1 MEPVARFL
9 FLMVLLGLAN
19 YLSNSLF
26 RIEGMVALQL
36 TYALL
41 LAILLLTPRRQ
52 WLAYLVTAFPMLMI
66 VRALAIGSS
75 SELASPFALV
85 STITSILA
93 AAAGA
98 AVLSRDRD
106 WVEGRSD
113 QLGAWA
119 TAGFVTVV
127 ALPLVCATI
136 FAAVRIPPP
145 GYSSTQYWF
154 NVYSNAALA
163 YLVLTP
169 AVLRARPRQWMELSR
184 GGKLPEAIALIAGF
198 GAFAVLIFKQPSVLP
213 LFLILPPLI
222 IILFRVGFIGLSVA
236 MALLVPIAVLL
247 TGMGQGPF
255 DAIDNLYVAGGTRS
269 EADVHHALL
278 LCRVFLILTFIIVV
292 MIAALLHEREQLQR
306 LAQADR
312 DIYEMVARQS
322 GDMAFVC
329 DLDGRIVFISP
340 VTAQVL
346 GLGEGALD
354 DFDWRNHIHPDDLGI
369 IDAAL
374 QRARRGEEDVDCLFR
389 AFDAD
394 GNELWFENRVRLSTA
409 TAKDGPRFIV
419 GSTREVTARVLRE
432 QQLEKMAAVDVLTG
446 LPNRRQLN
454 EQSRLKWR
462 LAARHSDFL
471 SLHVVDIDF
480 FKAYN
485 DVYGHA
491 KGDKCL
497 GEVAAAIRK
506 VLKRPDDF
514 CARYGGEE
522 FVALLPGTDAAGA
535 LKIGEDICAAVRDL
549 NIRHDASEYGIVSVS
564 VGCSTIR
571 PAFADDD
578 GSLFEAADAALY
590 RAKRQGRNRVVA
602 SNLRNVMIEANIVA
616 LPKRQV

>member
-1 MEPVARFL
+1 MARFL

-26 RIEGMVALQL
+26 RIEGMIALQL

-52 WLAYLVTAFPMLMI
+52 WPAYLATAFPTLMI
-66 VRALAIGSS
+66 VRALAIGSPA
-75 SELASPFALV
+75 ELTSPFALI
-85 STITSILA
+85 STITSVLA
-93 AAAGA
+93 ATVAAA
-98 AVLSRDRD
+98 ILSRDRD

-119 TAGFVTVV
+119 MAGFITVV
-127 ALPLVCATI
+127 ALPLLCATI
-136 FAAVRIPPP
+136 FAAVRVPPP
-145 GYSSTQYWF
+145 GHSSTDYWF

-169 AVLRARPRQWMELSR
+169 AVLRARPRQWRELHR
-184 GGKLPEAIALIAGF
+184 GGKMVEAIVLIAGF
-198 GAFAVLIFKQPSVLP
+198 GVFAALIFKQPSVLP

-247 TGMGQGPF
+247 TGAGQGPF
-255 DAIDNLYVAGGTRS
+255 HAIDNLHAAGAAQS
-269 EADVHHALL
+269 ENDVHHALL
-278 LCRVFLILTFIIVV
+278 FCRVFLIITFIVVV

-322 GDMAFVC
+322 GDMAFVA
-329 DLDGRIVFISP
+329 DLEGRLVFISP

-354 DFDWRNHIHPDDLGI
+354 NFDWRNHVHPGDLGV

-374 QRARRGEEDVDCLFR
+374 QRVRDGEEDVDYLFR

-394 GNELWFENRVRLSTA
+394 RNELWFENRIRLSSA
-409 TAKDGPRFIV
+409 TTKDAPRFIV

-432 QQLEKMAAVDVLTG
+432 QQLEKMATIDALTG
-446 LPNRRQLN
+446 LPNRRQFN

-462 LAARHSDFL
+462 QAARHGDFL
-471 SLHVVDIDF
+471 SLYVIDVDF

-491 KGDKCL
+491 QGDKCL
-497 GEVAAAIRK
+497 RAVAAAIRGT
-506 VLKRPDDF
+506 LKRPDDF

-522 FVALLPGTDAAGA
+522 FVALLPGAPPVAARD
-535 LKIGEDICAAVRDL
+535 IGEAICAAVRDL
-549 NIRHDASEYGIVSVS
+549 HVRHDASEYGIVSVS
-564 VGCSTIR
+564 IGCATVR
-571 PAFADDD
+571 PAFAEDD

-590 RAKRQGRNRVVA
+590 RAKHQGRNRVVA
-602 SNLRNVMIEANIVA
+602 DHPRKLAAEANVIA
-616 LPKRQV
+616 LPNMRRV

>member
-1 MEPVARFL
+1 MARFV
-9 FLMVLLGLAN
+9 FWIALLGLAN

-26 RIEGMVALQL
+26 RIEGVIALQL
-36 TYALL
+36 TYGLL
-41 LAILLLTPRRQ
+41 LAILLLTPRPQ
-52 WLAYLVTAFPMLMI
+52 WLAYLLAAFPMLMI
-66 VRALAIGSS
+66 VRALAIGSA
-75 SELASPFALV
+75 SELTSSFALV
-85 STITSILA
+85 STVTSILA
-93 AAAGA
+93 AAVA
-98 AVLSRDRD
+98 AAILSRDRD

-136 FAAVRIPPP
+136 FAAVRVPPS
-145 GYSSTQYWF
+145 GYSTTDYWF

-169 AVLRARPRQWMELSR
+169 AVLRARPHQWRELYRS
-184 GGKLPEAIALIAGF
+184 GKLAEAIALIAGF
-198 GAFAVLIFKQPSVLP
+198 CAFAALIFKQPSVLP

-236 MALLVPIAVLL
+236 MALLVPIAIFL
-247 TGMGQGPF
+247 TGTGQGPF
-255 DAIDNLYVAGGTRS
+255 HAIDLHVAGGGPS
-269 EADVHHALL
+269 ETNLLHALL
-278 LCRVFLILTFIIVV
+278 FCRVFLAITFIIVV

-306 LAQADR
+306 MAQADR

-322 GDMAFVC
+322 GDMAFVS
-329 DLDGRIVFISP
+329 DLEGRIVFISP
-340 VTAQVL
+340 VAAQVL
-346 GLGEGALD
+346 GLNEGALG
-354 DFDWRNHIHPDDLGI
+354 DFDWRNHIHPDDLDT

-374 QRARRGEEDVDCLFR
+374 QRVRGGEEDVDYLFR
-389 AFDAD
+389 AFDAG

-409 TAKDGPRFIV
+409 TAKDGPRFVV

-432 QQLEKMAAVDVLTG
+432 QQLEKMATVDVLTG

-471 SLHVVDIDF
+471 SLHVIDIDF

-497 GEVAAAIRK
+497 REVASAIRK

-535 LKIGEDICAAVRDL
+535 LKVGEDICAAVRDL

-590 RAKRQGRNRVVA
+590 QAKRQGRNRVVV
-602 SNLRNVMIEANIVA
+602 SNLRNLMIEANIVA

>member
-1 MEPVARFL
+1 MARFL
-9 FLMVLLGLAN
+9 FWIALLGLAN
-19 YLSNSLF
+19 YLSNSVF
-26 RIEGMVALQL
+26 RIQGMVALQL

-52 WLAYLVTAFPMLMI
+52 WPAYLITAFPMLIM
-66 VRALAIGSS
+66 VRALAIGSL
-75 SELASPFALV
+75 SELTSFFALV
-85 STITSILA
+85 STVTSILA
-93 AAAGA
+93 ATAGA
-98 AVLSRDRD
+98 AILSRDRD

-127 ALPLVCATI
+127 VLPLVCASI

-145 GYSSTQYWF
+145 GYSSAEYWF
-154 NVYSNAALA
+154 NVYSNVALA

-169 AVLRARPRQWMELSR
+169 PVLRARPRQWRELHRS
-184 GGKLPEAIALIAGF
+184 GKMVEAIALIAGF
-198 GAFAVLIFKQPSVLP
+198 GVFAALIFKQPSVLP

-247 TGMGQGPF
+247 TGTGQGPF
-255 DAIDNLYVAGGTRS
+255 HAMDNLHVVGGGQS
-269 EADVHHALL
+269 DANVHHALL
-278 LCRVFLILTFIIVV
+278 FCRVFLVITFIIVV

-346 GLGEGALD
+346 GLGEGALG

-394 GNELWFENRVRLSTA
+394 GNELWFENRMRLST
-409 TAKDGPRFIV
+409 TTSKEGPRFIV
-419 GSTREVTARVLRE
+419 GSTREVTVRVLRE

-454 EQSRLKWR
+454 EQSRVKWR

-471 SLHVVDIDF
+471 SLHVIDIDF
-480 FKAYN
+480 FKTYN

-497 GEVAAAIRK
+497 GEVASAIRK

-535 LKIGEDICAAVRDL
+535 LKIGEDICAAVRNL

-564 VGCSTIR
+564 VGCATIR

-590 RAKRQGRNRVVA
+590 QAKRQGRNRVVA
-602 SNLRNVMIEANIVA
+602 SNLRNLMIEAALVA
-616 LPKRQV
+616 MPKRHV

>member
-1 MEPVARFL
+1 MARFL
-9 FLMVLLGLAN
+9 FWTALLGLAN

-52 WLAYLVTAFPMLMI
+52 WPAYLITAFPMLLI
-66 VRALAIGSS
+66 VRALAIGSA
-75 SELASPFALV
+75 SELTSLFALV
-85 STITSILA
+85 STATSILA
-93 AAAGA
+93 ATVGA
-98 AVLSRDRD
+98 AILSRDRD

-127 ALPLVCATI
+127 ALPLFCATV
-136 FAAVRIPPP
+136 FAAVRIPPA
-145 GYSSTQYWF
+145 GYSSAQYWF
-154 NVYSNAALA
+154 NVYSNVALA

-169 AVLRARPRQWMELSR
+169 PVLRARPKQWRDLYRS
-184 GGKLPEAIALIAGF
+184 GKLPEAIALIAGF
-198 GAFAVLIFKQPSVLP
+198 GVFAALIFTQESVLP

-247 TGMGQGPF
+247 TGAGQGPF
-255 DAIDNLYVAGGTRS
+255 YAIDNLHVARASQGA
-269 EADVHHALL
+269 ADVHHALL
-278 LCRVFLILTFIIVV
+278 LCRVFLVLTFIVVV

-306 LAQADR
+306 MAQADR

-329 DLDGRIVFISP
+329 DLEGRIVFISP
-340 VTAQVL
+340 IAARVL
-346 GLGEGALD
+346 GFAEGALD
-354 DFDWRNHIHPDDLGI
+354 DFDWRDHIHPEDLGT

-374 QRARRGEEDVDCLFR
+374 QRVRGGEEDVDYLFR
-389 AFDAD
+389 AFDA
-394 GNELWFENRVRLSTA
+394 GGTELWFENRARLSTA
-409 TAKDGPRFIV
+409 TAKDGPRYVV
-419 GSTREVTARVLRE
+419 GSTRDVTARVLRE
-432 QQLEKMAAVDVLTG
+432 QQLEKMATVDVLTG

-471 SLHVVDIDF
+471 TLHVIDIDF

-497 GEVAAAIRK
+497 REVGAAIRK

-522 FVALLPGTDAAGA
+522 FVVLLPGTDTPGA
-535 LKIGEDICAAVRDL
+535 LKVGEDICAAVRDL

-564 VGCSTIR
+564 VGCATVR

-590 RAKRQGRNRVVA
+590 QAKRQGRNRVVA
-602 SNLRNVMIEANIVA
+602 SNLRSLIIEANLVE
-616 LPKRQV
+616 LNKRRV

>member
-1 MEPVARFL
+1 MARFL
-9 FLMVLLGLAN
+9 FWIALLGLAN
-19 YLSNSLF
+19 YLSNSVF
-26 RIEGMVALQL
+26 RIQGMVALQL

-52 WLAYLVTAFPMLMI
+52 WPAYLITAFPMLIM
-66 VRALAIGSS
+66 VRALAIGSL
-75 SELASPFALV
+75 SELTSFFALV
-85 STITSILA
+85 STVTSILA
-93 AAAGA
+93 ATAGA
-98 AVLSRDRD
+98 AILSRDRD

-127 ALPLVCATI
+127 VLPLVCASI

-145 GYSSTQYWF
+145 GYSSAEYWF
-154 NVYSNAALA
+154 NVYSNVALA

-169 AVLRARPRQWMELSR
+169 PVLRARPRQWRELHRS
-184 GGKLPEAIALIAGF
+184 GKMVEAIALIAGF
-198 GAFAVLIFKQPSVLP
+198 GVFAALIFKQPSVLP

-247 TGMGQGPF
+247 TGTGQGPF
-255 DAIDNLYVAGGTRS
+255 HAMDNLHVVGGGQS
-269 EADVHHALL
+269 DANVHHALL
-278 LCRVFLILTFIIVV
+278 FCRVFLVITFIIVV

-346 GLGEGALD
+346 GLGEGALG

-394 GNELWFENRVRLSTA
+394 GNELWFENRMRLST
-409 TAKDGPRFIV
+409 TTSKEGPRFIV

-454 EQSRLKWR
+454 EQSRVKWR
-462 LAARHSDFL
+462 MAARHSDFL
-471 SLHVVDIDF
+471 SLHVIDIDF

-497 GEVAAAIRK
+497 GEVASAIRK

-535 LKIGEDICAAVRDL
+535 LKVGEDICAAVRNL
-549 NIRHDASEYGIVSVS
+549 NIQHDASEYGIVSVS
-564 VGCSTIR
+564 VGCATIR

-590 RAKRQGRNRVVA
+590 QAKRQGRNRVVA
-602 SNLRNVMIEANIVA
+602 SNLRNLMIEAALVA
-616 LPKRQV
+616 MPKRHV

>member
-1 MEPVARFL
+1 MARFV
-9 FLMVLLGLAN
+9 FWIALLGLAN

-26 RIEGMVALQL
+26 RIQGMVALQL

-52 WLAYLVTAFPMLMI
+52 WPAYLITAFPMLII
-66 VRALAIGSS
+66 VRALAIGSL
-75 SELASPFALV
+75 SELTSLFALV

-93 AAAGA
+93 ATAGA
-98 AVLSRDRD
+98 AILSRDRD

-127 ALPLVCATI
+127 VLPLVSASV
-136 FAAVRIPPP
+136 FAVVRTPPP
-145 GYSSTQYWF
+145 GHGSTEYWL
-154 NVYSNAALA
+154 NVYSNVALA

-169 AVLRARPRQWMELSR
+169 PVLRARPRQWRELYRS
-184 GGKLPEAIALIAGF
+184 GKLPEAIALIAGF
-198 GAFAVLIFKQPSVLP
+198 GAFAALIFTQSSVLP

-247 TGMGQGPF
+247 TGAGQGPF
-255 DAIDNLYVAGGTRS
+255 YAIDHLQLSSGVQNG
-269 EADVHHALL
+269 ADVHQALL
-278 LCRVFLILTFIIVV
+278 ICRVFLVLTFIVVV

-306 LAQADR
+306 MAQADR

-322 GDMAFVC
+322 GDMAFVS

-340 VTAQVL
+340 VAAQVL
-346 GLGEGALD
+346 GLGESALSN
-354 DFDWRNHIHPDDLGI
+354 FDWRNHIHPDDLGT

-374 QRARRGEEDVDCLFR
+374 QRVGRGEEDVDYLFR
-389 AFDAD
+389 AFDAG

-409 TAKDGPRFIV
+409 TSKDGPRYIV

-471 SLHVVDIDF
+471 SLHVIDIDF

-497 GEVAAAIRK
+497 REVASAIRK

-522 FVALLPGTDAAGA
+522 FVAMLPGTDGAGA

-549 NIRHDASEYGIVSVS
+549 NIRHDASEYGIVTVS

-590 RAKRQGRNRVVA
+590 QAKRQGRNRVVA
-602 SNLRNVMIEANIVA
+602 SNLRNLIIDANIVA